1 MESYIYLDG
10 DKAIETLQKLKKK
23 NKKCKVI
30 ICTTDYD
37 NNIEGDTKISTPD
50 EGCVLIR
57 KSKTIIINEDT
68 FIQHMQLFSKKQNFF
83 QFFFSFFSLFSRK
96 FAIALDYQ

>member
-10 DKAIETLQKLKKK
+10 DEAIETLQNLKKK

-37 NNIEGDTKISTPD
+37 NNIECDTKVTTPD
-50 EGCVLIR
+50 EGCILVR
-57 KSKTIIINEDT
+57 KSKTIIMNEDT
-68 FIQHMQLFSKKQNFF
+68 FIPHMQLFSKEQNIENIIKEGIVHDIIFG
-83 QFFFSFFSLFSRK
+83 R
-96 FAIALDYQ
+96 

>member
-1 MESYIYLDG
+1 MESYMYLDG
-10 DKAIETLQKLKKK
+10 DKAIETLQNLKKK

-37 NNIEGDTKISTPD
+37 NNIDTDTKIATPD
-50 EGCVLIR
+50 DGCILVR

-68 FIQHMQLFSKKQNFF
+68 FIPHMQLYSTKQNIENIIKEGIVHDIIFG
-83 QFFFSFFSLFSRK
+83 K
-96 FAIALDYQ
+96 

>member
-1 MESYIYLDG
+1 MESYMYLDV
-10 DKAIETLQKLKKK
+10 DKAIETLQNLKKK

-37 NNIEGDTKISTPD
+37 NNIEGDTKIATPD
-50 EGCVLIR
+50 EGCVLVR

-68 FIQHMQLFSKKQNFF
+68 FIPHMQLFSKQQNIENIIKEGIVHDIIFG
-83 QFFFSFFSLFSRK
+83 R
-96 FAIALDYQ
+96 

>member
-37 NNIEGDTKISTPD
+37 NNIEGDIKISTPD
-50 EGCVLIR
+50 EGCVLVR
-57 KSKTIIINEDT
+57 KSKRGKRNEDT
-68 FIQHMQLFSKKQNFF
+68 CIPQMQLFSKQRNIENNIKEGVVHDII
-83 QFFFSFFSLFSRK
+83 FSR
-96 FAIALDYQ
+96 

>member
-37 NNIEGDTKISTPD
+37 NNIEGDIKISTPD
-50 EGCVLIR
+50 EGCVLVR

-68 FIQHMQLFSKKQNFF
+68 FIPHMQLFSKQQNIENIIKEGVVHDIIFG
-83 QFFFSFFSLFSRK
+83 R
-96 FAIALDYQ
+96 